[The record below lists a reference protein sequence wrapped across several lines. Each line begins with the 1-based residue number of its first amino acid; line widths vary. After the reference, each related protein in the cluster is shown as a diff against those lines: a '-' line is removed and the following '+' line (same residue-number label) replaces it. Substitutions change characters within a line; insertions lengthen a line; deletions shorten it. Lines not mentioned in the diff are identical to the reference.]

1 MGWWSGIGGR
11 WWGGGRGWGMMD
23 RFDWVVVAGVGLMG
37 WGMWE
42 MWGWGGVVWWVG
54 LLVALVGVG
63 GALGNRRRE

>member
-1 MGWWSGIGGR
+1 
-11 WWGGGRGWGMMD
+11 MMD